1 MKHFKTL
8 VLLILTVLLVAG
20 VLCGCAAQTGEQP
33 GISSLPHITIGSDT
47 YPPFV
52 YLDNNGDP
60 TGIDVEI
67 AVEAFRRMGYQAV
80 FTTIDWEQKRT
91 LVDNGEIDCIWGCFS
106 MDGREQDYQWAGPYM
121 VSRQII
127 AVNAK
132 SDIYAMDDLNGKTI
146 AVQSTGKPEEIF
158 LQSGQAD
165 IPQFEDIIS
174 LEDRSVQY
182 AALDCGYVD
191 AIAAHE
197 TAILQY
203 MTDYGADF
211 RILDEPLMT
220 ARLGVAFAKE
230 RGDDLP
236 QQLTEVF
243 REMLADGTVRQIV
256 SRYLDDPGHYLD
268 GLEDSAHA

>member
-121 VSRQII
+121 VSRQVV
-127 AVNAK
+127 AVNRH
-132 SDIYAMDDLNGKTI
+132 SDIQAIEDRAGRSI
-146 AVQSTGKPEEIF
+146 AVQATTKPEELF
-158 LQSGQAD
+158 LTRPTDD
-165 IPQFEDIIS
+165 IPEVKVVFS

-182 AALDCGYVD
+182 AALESGYVD

-197 TAILQY
+197 EAITQY
-203 MTDYGADF
+203 MEDYGADF
-211 RILDEPLMT
+211 RFLDPPLLT
-220 ARLGVAFAKE
+220 TGIGVAFSNNDT
-230 RGDDLP
+230 RGLAEE
-236 QQLTEVF
+236 LTKTLAEM
-243 REMLADGTVRQIV
+243 RQDGTMLAIV
-256 SRYLDDPGHYLD
+256 SKYIEHPEIYLEVETLGR
-268 GLEDSAHA
+268 